1 MKLNWTS
8 PITWMVFGAL
18 VAIVGALIG
27 AAGDTGESF
36 NPLVAIGGLTFL
48 GGAFAA
54 AIRYGMRKSS

>member
-1 MKLNWTS
+1 
-8 PITWMVFGAL
+8 MVFGAL

-54 AIRYGMRKSS
+54 AISYGMRKSS